1 MNDKIYELLDIIG
14 KNAVN
19 AKEVA
24 VEAAQT
30 VKVNAANAAYAANQ
44 VGVELLENA
53 KVRMKIVDLE
63 SQVNA
68 GLRDLG
74 KMLYATHTGTPTE
87 SEVLLEKL
95 TEIDKLNEE
104 LEILKGGIAKETPA
118 PIPTC
123 PTCCAQTREGDEFC
137 RECGGKL

>member
-1 MNDKIYELLDIIG
+1 MNDKIYELLDIVC
-14 KNAVN
+14 KNAAN

-24 VEAAQT
+24 VDAAQT
-30 VKVNAANAAYAANQ
+30 VKVNAANAAYAAGQ
-44 VGVELLENA
+44 VSTELLATA
-53 KVRMKIVDLE
+53 KVRMKIVELE

-68 GLRDLG
+68 ALRDLG

-87 SEVLLEKL
+87 SEVMIEKL

-104 LEILKGGIAKETPA
+104 LEILKGGIAKEPA
-118 PIPTC
+118 VPTC
-123 PTCCAQTREGDEFC
+123 PPCCAQLQEGDEFC